1 MALAPGTRV
10 GSYEVIVQI
19 GAGGMGEVYRARDTK
34 LNRDVALKILPAAFT
49 LDGDSSIDD
58 VQFQKLLEQ
67 VRELHQ
73 LADELTHSPRI
84 HTNVRARL
92 YAYPNPPSLPQQQ
105 RELADEIVEL
115 IKDRRL
121 SARQAGLLE
130 RAFFVGP

>member
-1 MALAPGTRV
+1 VPLLVP
-10 GSYEVIVQI
+10 
-19 GAGGMGEVYRARDTK
+19 
-34 LNRDVALKILPAAFT
+34 
-49 LDGDSSIDD
+49 IDD
-58 VQFQKLLEQ
+58 VRFQTLLEQ

-92 YAYPNPPSLPQQQ
+92 YAYPHPPSLPQEQ

-121 SARQAGLLE
+121 SSRQAGQLE
-130 RAFFVGP
+130 RAFFVGK